1 MALVGNLVHGN
12 QGRDSL
18 STSPIL
24 FFFILHKAICKGLD
38 ELHQLAMVHLNN
50 GQQNIDMIIKVLY
63 EKYQFLALIYEHHL
77 NAKNEVHV
85 HEFFFFFFLFSIFHD
100 FSGLIEYR
108 ESWVEREK
116 KKCWEIVQVIFA
128 ALDSRLK
135 NLVQPYLLQQ
145 KGERDLFD
153 QLLRLLSNFNKTMQ
167 NEASFQR
174 ELVSLTGVLQMLITK
189 NMAKEEKQVEFPIT
203 FSDMHQILFF
213 N

>member
-1 MALVGNLVHGN
+1 M
-12 QGRDSL
+12 
-18 STSPIL
+18 
-24 FFFILHKAICKGLD
+24 
-38 ELHQLAMVHLNN
+38 
-50 GQQNIDMIIKVLY
+50 
-63 EKYQFLALIYEHHL
+63 
-77 NAKNEVHV
+77 
-85 HEFFFFFFLFSIFHD
+85 
-100 FSGLIEYR
+100 
-108 ESWVEREK
+108 
-116 KKCWEIVQVIFA
+116 IFA